1 MKGYVVN
8 IEDVTKENENFR
20 KVLYTAK
27 NSQLVVMSIPPGGE
41 IGEEVHTLDQ
51 FLRIEAGKG
60 KAILNGVEYEI
71 EDDFAVVVPAGVKHN
86 FVNTGDEP
94 LKLYTIYSPP
104 EHRDGVVHATKE
116 DAMNDTTDKFDGK
129 ITEESAE

>member
-1 MKGYVVN
+1 MKGYVGN
-8 IEDVTKENENFR
+8 IEDATKENDNFR

-27 NSQLVVMSIPPGGE
+27 NSQLVVMSIPTGEE

-60 KAILNGVEYEI
+60 KAILDGIEHEI
-71 EDDFAVVVPAGVKHN
+71 EDDWAVVVPAGMKHN
-86 FVNTGDEP
+86 FVNTGSEP

-104 EHRDGVVHATKE
+104 EHRDGVVHATKV
-116 DAMNDTTDKFDGK
+116 DAMNDETDKFDGK
-129 ITEESAE
+129 TTE